1 MKYMLSAIIMTLAT
15 SVYAQ
20 SNENNVAELIKAAK
34 KEGQIYSVGMPDSWA
49 NWQGTWQDLS
59 QQYGIKHQDTD
70 MSSAQEIAKFAAEK
84 IKLLLILA
92 MSGHHLVQ

>member
-49 NWQGTWQDLS
+49 NWQGT
-59 QQYGIKHQDTD
+59 G
-70 MSSAQEIAKFAAEK
+70 K
-84 IKLLLILA
+84 IYPSN
-92 MSGHHLVQ
+92 MG